1 MIRARRGFAAALLTV
16 FSVAL
21 AGCAALFMGVAGS
34 EGPGYAGDGPSK
46 LRIAIYEP
54 QRPLLVPHAA
64 MVIHAPEGHLIYDP
78 AGWTPDPRGHRR
90 VDVTYS
96 VTPETERAFLLRE
109 EAPMALTVL
118 QSVVQPESWE
128 LYLFEAEVSDEV
140 ASEAARLARDR
151 PALPKTGCAF
161 GVSTLL
167 RQLPGYEDINPCW
180 LPSTLLRSLRGRDD
194 LTLTRTLVPPAQGG

>member
-1 MIRARRGFAAALLTV
+1 MIRASRGFAAALLTV

-34 EGPGYAGDGPSK
+34 DGLGYAGDGPSK

-54 QRPLLVPHAA
+54 RRPLLVPHAA

-90 VDVTYS
+90 ADVTYS
-96 VTPETERAFLLRE
+96 VTPEIERAFLLRE
-109 EAPMALTVL
+109 EAPMALAVL
-118 QSVVQPESWE
+118 RSVVQPESWE
-128 LYLFEAEVSDEV
+128 LYLFETEVSDEV

-151 PALPKTGCAF
+151 PALPKTGCAL

-180 LPSTLLRSLRGRDD
+180 LPSTLLRALKGRDD
-194 LTLTRTLVPPAQGG
+194 LTLTQTLVPLAQGG